1 MNIGKIIQER
11 RKELDIT
18 QESLAE
24 KLNVSRPT
32 ISNWETGRNYPDIQ
46 MIVSISNI
54 LDISLDDLL
63 KGDVVTVE
71 KIASDTITRKKQT
84 RKMKILYVVIAIIIL
99 LSVGLIYFIQKPQ
112 DILYSNQI
120 ESVEQIGDKVYINL
134 NLPKYMSYERYWG
147 DYSDDCEIFKL
158 EIFSKVDLSMK
169 NIQEITVDLNTKIP
183 YEDRD
188 IINKIQIIGKNDN
201 ILKEIDLK

>member
-32 ISNWETGRNYPDIQ
+32 ISNWETERNYPDIQ

-84 RKMKILYVVIAIIIL
+84 RKMKILYVVIAIIIF

-112 DILYSNQI
+112 DILYANQI
-120 ESVEQIGDKVYINL
+120 ESVEQIGDKVYVNL
-134 NLPKYMSYERYWG
+134 NLPKYKRYEGYFA
-147 DYSDDCEIFKL
+147 DYTENNRTMKVPFFKV
-158 EIFSKVDLSMK
+158 FF
-169 NIQEITVDLNTKIP
+169 
-183 YEDRD
+183 
-188 IINKIQIIGKNDN
+188 
-201 ILKEIDLK
+201 